1 MDEGRN
7 GWGGNVPDEADVGEA
22 GGGDEHVGHAA
33 VCAGDAPDQEAVGSL
48 KWKAGH
54 SPQGAVEAHT
64 GNEVE

>member
-1 MDEGRN
+1 LVDKASPSSSWIKGET
-7 GWGGNVPDEADVGEA
+7 VGEA